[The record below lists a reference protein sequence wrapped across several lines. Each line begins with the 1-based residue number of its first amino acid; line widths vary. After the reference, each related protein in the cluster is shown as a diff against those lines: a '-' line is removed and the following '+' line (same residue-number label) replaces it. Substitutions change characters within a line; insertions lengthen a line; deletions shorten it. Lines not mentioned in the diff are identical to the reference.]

1 MLGFSKKMTLQK
13 LYSYTRQAIN
23 DFQMIQDGDK
33 IAIGVSGGKDSL
45 ALLYSLSGLQKF
57 IPEKIEIVA
66 ITVDLGFGNFET
78 EEIRK
83 LCEKLGIEYHL
94 VKTQIADILKAKI
107 KEGSFCS
114 LCAKMRKGA
123 LNNFAKELGC
133 NKIAYAHHK
142 DDFVETMILSL
153 FYEGQFFSF
162 PPVKYYEDVDLTVIR
177 PLLYVPEKDIIGFQ
191 NKMTLQSI
199 KNPCPFDKN
208 TKREYVKNLL
218 RQLKKDNPEI
228 QQKMFNAILK
238 GKIYEW

>member
-1 MLGFSKKMTLQK
+1 MTLQK

-83 LCEKLGIEYHL
+83 LCEKLGIQYHL

-191 NKMTLQSI
+191 NKMTLKSI
-199 KNPCPFDKN
+199 KNSCPFDKN

>member
-1 MLGFSKKMTLQK
+1 MTLQK

-23 DFQMIQDGDK
+23 DFQMIQEGDK

-45 ALLYSLSGLQKF
+45 ALLYALSGLQKF
-57 IPEKIEIVA
+57 IPEKIDIVA
-66 ITVDLGFGNFET
+66 ITVDLGFGDFET
-78 EEIRK
+78 ESVK
-83 LCEKLGIEYHL
+83 NLCEKLGIQYYV

-142 DDFVETMILSL
+142 DDFVETMLLSL
-153 FYEGQFFSF
+153 FYEGQFFTF
-162 PPVKYYEDVDLTVIR
+162 PPTKYYKESDITVIR
-177 PLLYVPEKDIIGFQ
+177 PLIYVPEKDIIGFQ

>member
-1 MLGFSKKMTLQK
+1 MTLQK

-45 ALLYSLSGLQKF
+45 ALLYALSGLQKF

-83 LCEKLGIEYHL
+83 LCEKLGIEYHV
-94 VKTQIADILKAKI
+94 VKTQIADVLKAKI

-142 DDFVETMILSL
+142 DDFVETMLLSL

-208 TKREYVKNLL
+208 TKREYVKNIL

>member
-1 MLGFSKKMTLQK
+1 MTLQK

-45 ALLYSLSGLQKF
+45 ALLYALSGLQKF
-57 IPEKIEIVA
+57 IPEKIDIVA

-94 VKTQIADILKAKI
+94 IKTQIADILKAKI

-123 LNNFAKELGC
+123 LNNFAKDLGC

>member
-1 MLGFSKKMTLQK
+1 MTLQK

-45 ALLYSLSGLQKF
+45 ALLYALSGLQKF

>member
-1 MLGFSKKMTLQK
+1 MTLQK

-45 ALLYSLSGLQKF
+45 ALLYALSGLQKF
-57 IPEKIEIVA
+57 ILEKIDIVA

-78 EEIRK
+78 EEIKK

-123 LNNFAKELGC
+123 LNNFAKDLGC

-208 TKREYVKNLL
+208 TKREYVKNIL